1 MINNC
6 EECTKHK
13 WHCCKADIPYTVVD
27 VMYMKYL
34 GTEKYKLYEPNE
46 LYITTHP
53 KVDNADMYSII
64 RMKDLDPT
72 KENDIR
78 NLDCIFFNSDSG
90 KCDVYEDR
98 PMICRQYMTDFA
110 RCRFDH
116 KNFSSIE
123 FSSMTFKD
131 IKELDEDA
139 FKRSAIIAITPYNER
154 RK

>member
-13 WHCCKADIPYTVVD
+13 WHCCKADIPYTITD

-34 GTEKYKLYEPNE
+34 GTEKYKLYEPSE
-46 LYITTHP
+46 LYITPHP
-53 KVDNADMYSII
+53 NEKTEGMYSIV

-72 KENDIR
+72 KDNDIR
-78 NLDCIFFNSDSG
+78 HMDCIFFNSGSG

-98 PMICRQYMTDFA
+98 PMICRQYMSDFMN
-110 RCRFDH
+110 CRFQH

-123 FSSMTFKD
+123 FNSMTFQD
-131 IKELDEDA
+131 IKELDEFA
-139 FKRSAIIAITPYNER
+139 FRHSAIMFVKPYNEMS
-154 RK
+154 K